1 MKYTRDRGHN
11 YATLLPRCLSQNCF
25 LPRPSSAQQLCCG
38 ADTRRQ
44 SVENVK
50 MYGILWLLPCHD
62 RLVCPCLSVSLNCW
76 KTETEQ
82 QSRNVVTRAEGGIV
96 RLSQAGDLG
105 GVWSLCGSSLSLQ
118 LSYRSVYLQTI
129 STTGS
134 TLLLVSAQLGP
145 IKYPISLETPP
156 NLLIDLN
163 YLCK

>member
-25 LPRPSSAQQLCCG
+25 LPRPSSAQHQCCG

-62 RLVCPCLSVSLNCW
+62 RLVCVCVCVSLNCW

-105 GVWSLCGSSLSLQ
+105 GVWSMATVWLPSPQ
-118 LSYRSVYLQTI
+118 LSYRSAYLQTI

-134 TLLLVSAQLGP
+134 TLLLLSAQLGP
-145 IKYPISLETPP
+145 IKYPISLET
-156 NLLIDLN
+156 LHQISS
-163 YLCK
+163 